1 MEEKSVLN
9 PSLWKP
15 AVSPDHVFTSVFRAT
30 TLSRPGA
37 PEVLPGNASVKL
49 QLLRPPRSA
58 ARAPPVL
65 LEISLVS
72 VTQRYVKMD
81 FIHSAMMLAL

>member
-1 MEEKSVLN
+1 MTGE
-9 PSLWKP
+9 P
-15 AVSPDHVFTSVFRAT
+15 AVNRSSDHMFTSVFRAT

-37 PEVLPGNASVKL
+37 PEALPGNASVKL
-49 QLLRPPRSA
+49 RLLQPPKSA

-72 VTQRYVKMD
+72 VTQRYVKMKVFNPSD
-81 FIHSAMMLAL
+81 KMLLAL